1 MTWMVIWFPRER
13 AKRWAAT
20 AVALLAGLL
29 AVAAQADPLRVGTS
43 GDYSPFSSG
52 AGSPG
57 DAEAFGRELHGFDI
71 DLIRT
76 FARETGRRVEFV
88 RFRWPQLSAD
98 LADDRF
104 DLAVSGVTVRADR
117 SLVGRFS
124 VPVARSG
131 AVLLV
136 RAGDGE
142 RAIETFDAPGVTL
155 AVNQGGHLERVT
167 RAHFPRASIRPIER
181 NRDVLNELVS
191 GRAQAV
197 VTDTLEAPHW
207 LGAAE
212 GLKALG
218 PFTRDDKAALIR
230 ADLPTLAHEL
240 DAWLLARERDGTL
253 AQLRA
258 RHFDASSQAPT
269 ATPDAA
275 LVAASNERLALM
287 PLVAEAK
294 RRSGAPVEDRVREAR
309 VLASARASVG
319 RAAKERGVPPP
330 DAAEVTVFFQSRIEE
345 AKRVQR
351 EVLAQPADPNRP
363 NADLAEAIRPALIR
377 IGDRIA
383 MLLVAREVERREDP
397 VDRPQRSGDQ

>member
-1 MTWMVIWFPRER
+1 MVIGFPRER
-13 AKRWAAT
+13 AKRWVAT
-20 AVALLAGLL
+20 AVALLAGLPAL
-29 AVAAQADPLRVGTS
+29 TAKADPLRVGTS
-43 GDYSPFSSG
+43 GDYAPFSSRAG
-52 AGSPG
+52 APG
-57 DAEAFGRELHGFDI
+57 GAEAFERELHGFDI
-71 DLIRT
+71 DLIRA
-76 FARETGRRVEFV
+76 FARDTGRQVEFV

-98 LADDRF
+98 LADGRF
-104 DLAVSGVTVRADR
+104 DLAMSGVTVRADR
-117 SLVGRFS
+117 SIVGRFS

-136 RAGDGE
+136 RARDRG

-167 RAHFPRASIRPIER
+167 RAHFPRASIRPIEH
-181 NRDVLNELVS
+181 NHEVLRELVS

-207 LGAAE
+207 LGAAD
-212 GLKALG
+212 GLTALE

-230 ADLPTLAHEL
+230 ADRPTLAHEF
-240 DAWLLARERDGTL
+240 DDWLLARERDGTL
-253 AQLRA
+253 ARLRS
-258 RHFDASSQAPT
+258 RHFDPGSQAPT

-275 LVAASNERLALM
+275 LAAASDERLALM

-294 RRSGAPVEDRVREAR
+294 RRSGAPVEDRAREAR
-309 VLASARASVG
+309 VLSSARAGVA

-330 DAAEVTVFFQSRIEE
+330 DPAEVTVFFESQIEE

-351 EVLAQPADPNRP
+351 EVLSQPADPNRP
-363 NADLAEAIRPALIR
+363 NADLGETIRPALIR

-383 MLLVAREVERREDP
+383 MLLVAREVERRAGTA
-397 VDRPQRSGDQ
+397 DRTQRGGDQ